1 MEITDKQGLDFIYY
15 LGGKISAPHDSL
27 LNGSY
32 IDYTHAVKPGDKIGA
47 GIFSENAGPG
57 VYIDNVKNTVTVNY
71 GGTTYVIKTTGKK
84 PNKDTS
90 LTGDSAIFK
99 HSFDLNTII
108 AFAKTMGKSNE
119 DIVKALKDAGIYK
132 SDKDGKPVPWTE
144 QDVIDAN
151 TTTTDVSKR
160 VHDFLIRNGYANP
173 NVITVLN
180 DDGKTYSYAIEY
192 IDANNIRQKVMLPDI
207 TKDIT
212 DAELSKILESNDIAP
227 YVKAPGGVV
236 TGTGV
241 TAQQAADYNVLADK
255 WSSFADQMGI
265 PTAKSDYNITPEQYA
280 ELKVK
285 FPDYS
290 DQEILNAIAQSGWT
304 ADLLNGPNFKSDTM
318 EYRSLAEREG
328 IAQEAVNI
336 AQDKANTLTQ
346 SAAQTAL
353 NNIIRD
359 SSLLQSLE
367 AQRAKDAAAGTI
379 AGAQAA
385 NAALLTD
392 EAKANYLEQANEILK
407 ATEGLSDQMREQ
419 VLKEYATQ
427 LDNYTSAQLNEA
439 ALQEQF
445 RANDLAELAVSADL
459 IRSGVDYDISRAQR
473 DVNEEISRV
482 TDKANSIATGVS
494 AEAGAQ
500 RAAADADLASI
511 LAKSES
517 LRNLEPYAGS
527 VDNMAN
533 VVNPTVG
540 YGTNYGT
547 GTIVKPEYIDVKEN
561 QIDETL
567 LQGLKDSG
575 LVDTVLSQSTYDY
588 ATKKPTRSDII
599 TQYDLDYLNSYKDT
613 EDKFKGYAQEANRVA
628 NRTFNQTQQAYLAA
642 IAAGDIKTA
651 KVLTDLAQSAGVG
664 KQNVYNTS
672 ALTSA
677 LNRQQ
682 QNANVGNTMQT
693 NYLNQ
698 IANNAAAL
706 NQAKTDADVFHNKY
720 NTFDVNNPNANTI
733 GNVVTQAGVNA
744 AEGSRIYA
752 GIYNTGMG
760 GQSAWNDL
768 VSKGNTTT
776 NEERN
781 KLANDL
787 TGINSFNAQNNTT
800 NSSTLNQEKQLLK
813 DEAERLKAIAN
824 GTLKLP

>member
-1 MEITDKQGLDFIYY
+1 MEITEKRGLDFIYY

-32 IDYTHAVKPGDKIGA
+32 IDYTPAVEPGDKIGA

-84 PNKDTS
+84 LNKDVS
-90 LTGDSAIFK
+90 LTGDPAIFK

-119 DIVKALKDAGIYK
+119 DIVKALKDAKIYK
-132 SDKDGKPVPWTE
+132 SNKDGKPVLWTE

-151 TTTTDVSKR
+151 TTTTDVSKH
-160 VHDFLIRNGYANP
+160 VHEFLIQNGYANP

-207 TKDIT
+207 TKATT
-212 DAELSKILESNDIAP
+212 DAELSKILESADIAP
-227 YVKAPGGVV
+227 YAKAPGGVV
-236 TGTGV
+236 TGSGI
-241 TAQQAADYNVLADK
+241 TAQQAADYNTLANELSK
-255 WSSFADQMGI
+255 FADQMGM
-265 PTAKSDYNITPEQYA
+265 TTVKSDYNITPEQYA

-285 FPDYS
+285 LPNYS
-290 DQEILNAIAQSGWT
+290 DQQLLNAIEQSGWT
-304 ADLLNGPNFKSDTM
+304 TDLLKGPDFRSDTM
-318 EYRSLAEREG
+318 QYRSLNDREG
-328 IAQEAVNI
+328 IAQESIDI
-336 AQDKANTLTQ
+336 AQDQANTLTQ

-359 SSLLQSLE
+359 SSLLQNIE
-367 AQRAKDAAAGTI
+367 AQRAKDVAAGTI
-379 AGAQAA
+379 AGSQAA
-385 NAALLTD
+385 NTALLTD

-419 VLKEYATQ
+419 VLKEYTTQ
-427 LDNYTSAQLNEA
+427 LDNYTSSQLNEA
-439 ALQEQF
+439 MLQEQL
-445 RANDLAELAVSADL
+445 RANNLATLATYADL
-459 IRSGVDYDISRAQR
+459 IRSGVDYDIGKAQR
-473 DVNEEISRV
+473 AVNEEISRV
-482 TDKANSIATGVS
+482 TDKADSIATEVS

-500 RAAADADLASI
+500 RVASDSGLAAL
-511 LAKSES
+511 LAKSTY
-517 LRNLEPYAGS
+517 LKNLPEYAGYF
-527 VDNMAN
+527 DNIAN
-533 VVNPTVG
+533 AINNTVG

-547 GTIVKPEYIDVKEN
+547 GTIVNPELIDVKEN

-567 LQGLKDSG
+567 LQRLKESG
-575 LVDTVLSQSTYDY
+575 LVDTVLSQAMYDY
-588 ATKKPTRSDII
+588 ATQNLTRSDII
-599 TQYDLDYLNSYKDT
+599 NKYGLEYLSSYKDT
-613 EDKFKGYAQEANRVA
+613 EDKFIDYAQKANRVA
-628 NRTFNQTQQAYLAA
+628 DQTFNQTQQAYLAA
-642 IAAGDIKTA
+642 VAAGDIKTA
-651 KVLTDLAQSAGVG
+651 KVLTNLAQSAGIG

-706 NQAKTDADVFHNKY
+706 NQVKTDADTFHNKY
-720 NTFDVNNPNANTI
+720 NTFDVNNPSAATL
-733 GNVVTQAGVNA
+733 GNIVNQAGANA
-744 AEGSRIYA
+744 TEGNRIYA
-752 GIYNTGMG
+752 GLYSGGMG

-768 VSKGNTTT
+768 VSKGNLTT
-776 NEERN
+776 NETRN
-781 KLANDL
+781 ALANSL
-787 TGINSFNAQNNTT
+787 TNINSINAQNNTT
-800 NSSTLNQEKQLLK
+800 NSGTLNSEKQLLK
-813 DEAERLKAIAN
+813 DEEQRLKAIAN